1 MADFKPSKDF
11 SARFSA
17 AKRWRTDAEPDIKEV
32 LRFCAPDRVN
42 DFDQAP
48 HRKVKPD
55 TDTHISIGEE
65 MATDLAGDLVNYFMP
80 SEARWAEYEVTAPIP
95 EEARDQVLAL
105 VEDREQQLYDL
116 LDQSNLND
124 IKPQIFFEAA
134 SHGTP
139 AIWVDQGHLSEPI
152 FIEVVPPHE
161 LYLTPG
167 HLGYLDRFR
176 EKWVMTDFLEA
187 LLPTMD
193 LDIPALQRK
202 RMQPQSHC
210 KVCWGY
216 WLDWTDPGNPMWK
229 REVTVDGHRVSEEGE
244 VIGPLNGACP
254 LIPGRFNPRPGRPW
268 GRGPGLK
275 AMPDLLV
282 LDKIEE
288 VLLGKLDEQLDP
300 AWTYVDDGILNF
312 ANGIVGGNAYPRRS
326 EVMPEP
332 LIAPANLD
340 YGFFTKEGM
349 EERIRVAFY
358 QDGPRQRGDTPPTAS
373 QWVDERRRVQA
384 RLGKPSAPLFTE
396 LLLPLIQRV
405 EFIAVQQGQ
414 MEGAITL
421 DGRTI
426 NVKPISP
433 LQRAQDQD
441 QALTARSNLDGMMST
456 FGPEGTMQIVDPIAT
471 FRNIIRA
478 TGDKLTVMRE
488 TPVEP
493 ETDAPPA
500 PGPGS

>member
-1 MADFKPSKDF
+1 MKPSKDF
-11 SARFSA
+11 SARYSA
-17 AKRWRTDAEPDIKEV
+17 AKRWRTDVEPDIKEV
-32 LRFCAPDRVN
+32 LRFCAPDRVD
-42 DFDQAP
+42 DFDRSP
-48 HRKVKPD
+48 HQKNKTQ
-55 TDTHISIGEE
+55 TDTHMSIGEE

-95 EEARDQVLAL
+95 EEYVSQVEAL
-105 VEDREQQLYDL
+105 VSDREQALFDI

-124 IKPQIFFEAA
+124 IKPQIMFEAS

-139 AIWVDQGHLSEPI
+139 GLWVDQGHLAEPT

-161 LYLTPG
+161 LLLTMG
-167 HLGYLDRFR
+167 HRGYIDRFR
-176 EKWVMTDFLEA
+176 EKWIQYEFLEA
-187 LLPTMD
+187 TLPGMN
-193 LDIPALQRK
+193 LDIPQLRNK
-202 RMQPQSHC
+202 KKNPQSHC

-216 WLDWTDPGNPMWK
+216 WLDWSDPGNPMWK
-229 REVTVDGHRVSEEGE
+229 REVTVDGHRVSKEGE

-254 LIPGRFNPRPGRPW
+254 LLVGRFNPRPGRPW
-268 GRGPGLK
+268 GRGPGMK
-275 AMPDLLV
+275 ALPDLLV
-282 LDKIEE
+282 LDKLEE
-288 VLLGKLDEQLDP
+288 VILGKLDEQLDV

-332 LIAPANLD
+332 LLAPANLD
-340 YGFFTKEGM
+340 YGFYTKEGQ

-373 QWVDERRRVQA
+373 QWIDERRRVQA

-414 MEGAITL
+414 MDGAITL

-426 NVKPISP
+426 NVRPISP

-441 QALTARSNLDGMMST
+441 QALTARANLDGMMQT
-456 FGPEGTMQIVDPIAT
+456 LGPEGVMRIVDTIET
-471 FRNIIRA
+471 WKNVVKA
-478 TGDKLTVMRE
+478 TGDKLTVIRDE
-488 TPVEP
+488 PV
-493 ETDAPPA
+493 APPEAA
-500 PGPGS
+500 PPQ

>member
-1 MADFKPSKDF
+1 MKPSKDF
-11 SARFSA
+11 TTRLSA
-17 AKRWRTDAEPDIKEV
+17 ARQWRRDVEPDIKEV

-42 DFDQAP
+42 DFEQAP
-48 HRKVKPD
+48 HRKTHAKV
-55 TDTHISIGEE
+55 DTHISIGEE

-80 SEARWAEYEVTAPIP
+80 SEAKWAEYEVMIAIP
-95 EEARDQVLAL
+95 EEVADQVEAL
-105 VEDREQQLYDL
+105 VTEREDALFDL

-139 AIWVDQGHLSEPI
+139 GIWIEQGHLAEPL

-161 LYLTPG
+161 LLVTVG

-176 EKWVMTDFLEA
+176 EKWVMSQFLEA
-187 LLPTMD
+187 TLPGMD
-193 LDIPALQRK
+193 LNIPQLATKMRK
-202 RMQPQSHC
+202 PEAYS

-216 WLDWTDPGNPMWK
+216 WLDWTDPGNPQWK
-229 REVTVDGHRVSEEGE
+229 REITVDGHRVSPEGE
-244 VIGPLNGACP
+244 VIGPINGACP
-254 LIPGRFNPRPGRPW
+254 LLVGRFNPRPGRPW
-268 GRGPGLK
+268 GRGPGIK
-275 AMPDLLV
+275 ALPDLGV

-300 AWTYVDDGILNF
+300 AWTYVDDGVVNF
-312 ANGIVGGNAYPRRS
+312 SNGIIGGNAYPRRS

-332 LIAPANLD
+332 LLAPSNLD
-340 YGFFTKEGM
+340 YGFFTKDGM

-373 QWVDERRRVQA
+373 QWLDERRRVQA

-414 MEGAITL
+414 IEGAITL
-421 DGRTI
+421 DGQTI
-426 NVKPISP
+426 NVRPISP
-433 LQRAQDQD
+433 LQRSQDQD
-441 QALTARSNLDGMMST
+441 KAMITRANLDGMMAT
-456 FGPEGTMQIVDPIAT
+456 IGPEAVMQNVDVLATWKGIAK
-471 FRNIIRA
+471 A
-478 TGDKLTVMRE
+478 TGDELLVLRPQQQE
-488 TPVEP
+488 TPGGP
-493 ETDAPPA
+493 QTAPTQ
-500 PGPGS
+500 

>member
-1 MADFKPSKDF
+1 MKPSKDF
-11 SARFSA
+11 STRYST
-17 AKRWRTDAEPDIKEV
+17 AKRWRTDVESDIKEV
-32 LRFCAPDRVN
+32 LRFCAPDRVD
-42 DFDQAP
+42 DFDRAP
-48 HRKVKPD
+48 HHKNKTE

-95 EEARDQVLAL
+95 EEYVTQVETL
-105 VEDREQQLYDL
+105 VNNREQALFDI

-124 IKPQIFFEAA
+124 IKPQIMFEAA
-134 SHGTP
+134 THGTP
-139 AIWVDQGHLSEPI
+139 GLWVDQGYLSEPT

-167 HLGYLDRFR
+167 HLGHLDRFR
-176 EKWVMTDFLEA
+176 EKWIQYEFLEA
-187 LLPTMD
+187 TLPGMN
-193 LDIPALQRK
+193 LNIPQLANK
-202 RMQPQSHC
+202 RSKPQSFC

-216 WLDWTDPGNPMWK
+216 WLDWSDRGNPMWK
-229 REVTVDGHRVSEEGE
+229 REVTVDGHRVSEESE

-254 LIPGRFNPRPGRPW
+254 LLVGRFNPRPGRPW
-268 GRGPGLK
+268 GRGPGIK
-275 AMPDLLV
+275 ALPDLLV
-282 LDKIEE
+282 LDKVEE
-288 VLLGKLDEQLDP
+288 VILGKLDEQLDP

-332 LIAPANLD
+332 LLAPANLD
-340 YGFFTKEGM
+340 YGFFTKDGM

-373 QWVDERRRVQA
+373 QWIDERRRVQA

-405 EFIAVQQGQ
+405 EFVAVQQGQ
-414 MEGAITL
+414 LEGAITL

-426 NVKPISP
+426 NVRPISP

-441 QALTARSNLDGMMST
+441 QALTARSNLDGMMQT
-456 FGPEGTMQIVDPIAT
+456 LGPEGVMQIVDAVAT
-471 FRNIIRA
+471 WKNIVKA
-478 TGDKLTVMRE
+478 TGDKQTVIRDQ
-488 TPVEP
+488 PVAPP
-493 ETDAPPA
+493 EAAPPA
-500 PGPGS
+500 